1 MGLFDKKYCD
11 ICGEKIGLLG
21 NRKLEDGNLCKKCAA
36 KLSPWFSER
45 RQSTVEQIREQLAY
59 REDNKKEVEAFRVT
73 KSLGGY
79 TKVLIDQDAGKFMV
93 TSASDLRSAN
103 PDVLSLD
110 QVTSCA
116 LDVPET
122 RTEEK
127 QKNAEGKMVSYNPP
141 RYKYS
146 YNFKFRIYVDHPYF
160 DDMSLQL
167 NTSPVETGRV
177 PIGENYRY
185 KQDAVSDFLGVLA
198 GQPNKEQRILPYARE
213 YQSYVDMAAELQ
225 RLLMRKPA
233 ADEPEKEEAAPAL
246 EPAVPHMA
254 PKGPVTCPNCTAETV
269 PDADGCCEY
278 CGSKIV

>member
-185 KQDAVSDFLGVLA
+185 KQDAVSDFLGLSADHVWPRQNNLSDEHNSEKTSSFDLIKA
-198 GQPNKEQRILPYARE
+198 VFNKK
-213 YQSYVDMAAELQ
+213 
-225 RLLMRKPA
+225 RK
-233 ADEPEKEEAAPAL
+233 DEMKHFSCVNSEFF
-246 EPAVPHMA
+246 
-254 PKGPVTCPNCTAETV
+254 
-269 PDADGCCEY
+269 
-278 CGSKIV
+278 

>member
-1 MGLFDKKYCD
+1 M
-11 ICGEKIGLLG
+11 
-21 NRKLEDGNLCKKCAA
+21 
-36 KLSPWFSER
+36 
-45 RQSTVEQIREQLAY
+45 
-59 REDNKKEVEAFRVT
+59 
-73 KSLGGY
+73 SLIW
-79 TKVLIDQDAGKFMV
+79 VV

-233 ADEPEKEEAAPAL
+233 ADETEKEEAAPAP
-246 EPAVPHMA
+246 EPAAPHMA

>member
-21 NRKLEDGNLCKKCAA
+21 NRKLEDGNLCKKCASR
-36 KLSPWFSER
+36 LSPWFSER
-45 RQSTVEQIREQLAY
+45 RQSTVSQIREQLDY
-59 REDNKKEVEAFRVT
+59 REANKKEVEAFRVT

-79 TKVLIDQDAGKFMV
+79 TKVYIDQEAGRFMV
-93 TSASDLRSAN
+93 TSSSDFGSAN

-110 QVTSCA
+110 KVTSCS
-116 LDVPET
+116 LEVPET

-146 YNFKFRIYVDHPYF
+146 YNFKFRIFVDHPYF

-167 NTSPVETGRV
+167 NTRPVETGRV

-198 GQPNKEQRILPYARE
+198 GQPNTRQRVLPYARE
-213 YQSYVDMAAELQ
+213 YQEYVDMASELE
-225 RLLMRKPA
+225 RILMRKPA
-233 ADEPEKEEAAPAL
+233 GPAKEEAAQA
-246 EPAVPHMA
+246 PAVPHMA
-254 PKGPVTCPNCTAETV
+254 PRGPVTCPNCTAETV
-269 PDADGCCEY
+269 PDADGRCEY